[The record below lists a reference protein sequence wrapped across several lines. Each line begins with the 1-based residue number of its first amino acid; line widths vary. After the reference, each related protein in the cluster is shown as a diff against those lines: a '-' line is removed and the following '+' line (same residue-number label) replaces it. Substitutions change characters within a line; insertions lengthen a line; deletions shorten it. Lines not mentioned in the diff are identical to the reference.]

1 MTSMQLRQ
9 SFSFPGNPGNT
20 GDIVNYN
27 VITRSDL
34 SSLNIWDD
42 FLVQIQ
48 DSNDMFYGFSYGDK
62 TIIEI
67 LQYHREFYDRLSN
80 QDFSRVPHAIEID
93 SLQSNHQFM
102 LIYNTLKKL
111 QIDFTEQTSYYTG
124 DDRFSIDLSKL
135 WQIPSLSN
143 FTEKYENIYNISA
156 NLPNHPIRLFYRTI
170 YSSLNSRNIRTDTPF
185 INIDFDT
192 YFQYIKLFN
201 DISNNLNNNN
211 NINTAII
218 TNDHIIN
225 NYNWL
230 HPDLIQNTSRQ
241 QSINPSL
248 PSPISTNHVS
258 NQPYSSV
265 NTSRSS
271 TSNAP
276 TILSEIS
283 DIVFDIKENISD
295 SQYMDLMNKLS
306 QLNTHFQI

>member
-1 MTSMQLRQ
+1 MTSMELRQ

-248 PSPISTNHVS
+248 PSPISPNHVS
-258 NQPYSSV
+258 NLPYNSV

-271 TSNAP
+271 TSNP
-276 TILSEIS
+276 HTILSEIS

>member
-1 MTSMQLRQ
+1 MELRQ
-9 SFSFPGNPGNT
+9 SFSFPGNPGNA
-20 GDIVNYN
+20 GNIVNYN
-27 VITRSDL
+27 VIRRSDL

-67 LQYHREFYDRLSN
+67 LQYHREVHDRLSN
-80 QDFSRVPHAIEID
+80 QDFSRIPHAIEID
-93 SLQSNHQFM
+93 SLQNNQEFM
-102 LIYNTLKKL
+102 MIYNTLKKL
-111 QIDFTEQTSYYTG
+111 QINFTEISYSG
-124 DDRFSIDLSKL
+124 DNGFSINLSKL
-135 WQIPSLSN
+135 WEIPSLSN

-170 YSSLNSRNIRTDTPF
+170 YRSLNSRNIRVDTPF

-201 DISNNLNNNN
+201 DISNNLNHNN

-218 TNDHIIN
+218 TNDYIIN

-248 PSPISTNHVS
+248 PSPISPLDVS
-258 NQPYSSV
+258 NQPSNSV
-265 NTSRSS
+265 NTSQSS

>member
-1 MTSMQLRQ
+1 MELRQ
-9 SFSFPGNPGNT
+9 SFRFPGNPGNA
-20 GDIVNYN
+20 GNIVNYN
-27 VITRSDL
+27 VIRRSDL

-67 LQYHREFYDRLSN
+67 LQYHRELHDRLSN

-93 SLQSNHQFM
+93 SLQNNQEFM
-102 LIYNTLKKL
+102 MIYNTLKKL
-111 QIDFTEQTSYYTG
+111 QINFTEISYSG
-124 DDRFSIDLSKL
+124 DNVFSINLSKL
-135 WQIPSLSN
+135 WEIPSLSY
-143 FTEKYENIYNISA
+143 FTDKYENIYNISA

-170 YSSLNSRNIRTDTPF
+170 YRSLNSRNISVDTPF

-201 DISNNLNNNN
+201 DISNNLNHNN

-218 TNDHIIN
+218 TNDYIIN

-248 PSPISTNHVS
+248 PSPISPLDVS
-258 NQPYSSV
+258 NQPYNSV
-265 NTSRSS
+265 NTSQSS

-295 SQYMDLMNKLS
+295 SQYIDLMNKLS